1 MDKHK
6 DTNTWMRSFRCNSDL
21 WEAAKDEA
29 AAEGRSLGSVIR
41 ELLTDYAGGSA
52 EVYGEK

>member
-41 ELLTDYAGGSA
+41 GLLEQYVAG
-52 EVYGEK
+52 EVK